1 MSVLGDGPIPNVPT
15 ETTPPKL
22 YFSQGGTAFNK
33 PKPATPPKL
42 YFTQGG
48 TAYNKPKPGTAAAT
62 PPERPMF
69 TDGPDMP
76 IYKYVLPGIA
86 SVGGLAVILLVASL
100 AMMGT
105 SKRKDAGMMDVGANW
120 NHSDV
125 YKAGFVMFIFWC
137 ATVGLPMVIWSIRK
151 A

>member
-1 MSVLGDGPIPNVPT
+1 MWSIP
-15 ETTPPKL
+15 
-22 YFSQGGTAFNK
+22 
-33 PKPATPPKL
+33 
-42 YFTQGG
+42 
-48 TAYNKPKPGTAAAT
+48 
-62 PPERPMF
+62 
-69 TDGPDMP
+69 PDEP
-76 IYKYVLPGIA
+76 IYNYVLPGIA

-105 SKRKDAGMMDVGANW
+105 HKRKDAGMMDVGANW
-120 NHSDV
+120 NHSHA